1 MKPKAI
7 CFFDLDGT
15 LLNAH
20 SKVDAQVAQT
30 IHQLKNNNILPVIAS
45 GRSPFEVRDIMTASG
60 IDSMIAMNGQLI
72 EIENRVL
79 FDDTI
84 PASIAKS
91 FISIAEKRQQEIVFY
106 NQAEFWTKQH
116 SATMAKAYR
125 SINQNLPAI
134 ETSQAKLNH
143 INLLLIILKD
153 EDSYADYQEA
163 FPELTFFRNNPN
175 IVDVV
180 LGENNKGTGV
190 KQTLKLMNL
199 DVPTFAFG
207 DGPND
212 FDLFK
217 ACDYKIAMGNAV
229 DGLKEIADFV
239 TKTNLDGGIKYALEH
254 YQLI

>member
-1 MKPKAI
+1 MEPKAI

-15 LLNAH
+15 LLNEH
-20 SKVDAQVAQT
+20 SKVDQNVAQT
-30 IHQLKNNNILPVIAS
+30 IHQLKQNNVLPIIAS
-45 GRSPFEVRDIMTASG
+45 GRSPFEVRDIMADSG
-60 IDSMIAMNGQLI
+60 IDAMIAMNGQLI
-72 EIENRVL
+72 EIEQEVL
-79 FDDTI
+79 FDATF
-84 PASIAKS
+84 PPSIAKS
-91 FISIAEKRQQEIVFY
+91 FISIADKKQQEIVFY
-106 NQAEFWTKQH
+106 NRTEFWTKCH
-116 SATMAKAYR
+116 SETMAKAYR
-125 SINQNLPAI
+125 SINQNLPAL
-134 ETSQAKLNH
+134 ENNADKLNH

-153 EDSYADYQEA
+153 EDSYIDYQET

-229 DGLKEIADFV
+229 DDLKNIADFV
-239 TKTNLDGGIKYALEH
+239 TKSNLDGGIQYALKH
-254 YQLI
+254 YQLL